1 MLASPEWSEKIPP
14 NIISEIPWSACEEWE
29 KMSYSL
35 KHGCE
40 TAFLKDL
47 FFIIMQ
53 ETNSNSIFSFI
64 VQDGLGRG
72 VLKLFIF

>member
-14 NIISEIPWSACEEWE
+14 NIISEIPCSACEEWE

-47 FFIIMQ
+47 F
-53 ETNSNSIFSFI
+53 
-64 VQDGLGRG
+64 L
-72 VLKLFIF
+72 